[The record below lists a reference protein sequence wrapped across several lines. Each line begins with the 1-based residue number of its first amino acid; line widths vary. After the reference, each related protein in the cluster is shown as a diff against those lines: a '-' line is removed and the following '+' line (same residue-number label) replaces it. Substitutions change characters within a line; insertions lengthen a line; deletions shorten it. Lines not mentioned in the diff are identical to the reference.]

1 MNWVEMTP
9 QTRPDHITP
18 PPQKRPDHYED
29 LLETPIA
36 DDPTAPNAKCYD
48 GWGVDHWDRKNIK
61 FYIRGFRWFQTISG
75 LDPQKISEHKDE
87 AAKFVKENTKW
98 PDQSARPGLWDDEPA
113 RQQFNAAARTRPM
126 LFHKAALIIVT
137 CEIVCATLLKSGRAV
152 SGITAAEQIY
162 SRLRIV
168 PAVWNIDGFNKDYIK
183 AQEEA
188 SPGSLLNLAS
198 SAGHDNADIVEDLAG
213 GYNVTW
219 PIAHKIKQEITRN
232 DRYRVK
238 VGDVRAR
245 PGRNRIGQK
254 GASTSEN
261 LDFG

>member
-1 MNWVEMTP
+1 MTP

-18 PPQKRPDHYED
+18 PPQKRPVQYED

-36 DDPTAPNAKCYD
+36 DDPTAPNAKCYV
-48 GWGVDHWDRKNIK
+48 GWGVDHWGWKNQR

-75 LDPQKISEHKDE
+75 LEPQKISGHRGKV
-87 AAKFVKENTKW
+87 AKFVKKNTEW
-98 PDQSARPGLWDDEPA
+98 LDQSARPSLWDDEPA
-113 RQQFNAAARTRPM
+113 RQQFNAAANMRPM

-137 CEIVCATLLKSGRAV
+137 CEIAFATLLKKSGKAV
-152 SGITAAEQIY
+152 SGITAAEQTY

-168 PAVWNIDGFNKDYIK
+168 PAVWNIDGFNKDYIE
-183 AQEEA
+183 AQEKA
-188 SPGSLLNLAS
+188 LPGSLLDLAR
-198 SAGHDNADIVEDLAG
+198 SAGHVNRGIVEDLAG

-219 PIAHKIKQEITRN
+219 PIAHKIKQEITTN

-245 PGRNRIGQK
+245 PGKNRIGQK